1 MAKNLLTA
9 GLLWLCLLA
18 SVHAAPALVLG
29 VVPYMSARKL
39 ATLYEPLR
47 AELERSLQQPVTLE
61 SAADYAFFL
70 ERTRQGRYD
79 IIATS
84 PYFGRLAQ
92 LEQDYRPLARPL
104 TDLEP
109 LLVTRRDGIREL
121 AQLRGQTVSTSDRL
135 ANLTLAAQR
144 YLSRAG
150 FVPGNNIVIRPTGSH
165 ANSLAALLSG
175 ESAAAIISV
184 SALHQFGGDIGG
196 KIRILARLPHT
207 TPQLYLGHKRLGDAR
222 LARLQQQLLTFANDT
237 PQGRAFSRDL
247 NHGGLRPVGE
257 PDMRALDPYVRD
269 LKGLLR

>member
-9 GLLWLCLLA
+9 ALLWLCLLTSA
-18 SVHAAPALVLG
+18 HAALVLG

-47 AELERSLQQPVTLE
+47 AELERSLQQAVTLE
-61 SAADYAFFL
+61 SAADYQSFL

-92 LEQDYRPLARPL
+92 LEQGYRPLVRPL

-109 LLVTRRDGIREL
+109 LLVTRLDGIREL

-144 YLSRAG
+144 YLQQAG
-150 FVPGNNIVIRPTGSH
+150 FRPGRDITIHPTGSH
-165 ANSLAALLSG
+165 ANSLAALLGG
-175 ESAAAIISV
+175 ESAAAIVSV
-184 SALHQFGGDIGG
+184 TALHQFGGDIDG
-196 KIRILARLPHT
+196 KVRILARLPHT
-207 TPQLYLGHKRLGDAR
+207 TPQLYLGHQRLGSVQ
-222 LARLQQQLLTFANDT
+222 LARLQQQLQTFANDT

-247 NHGGLRPVGE
+247 NHGGLRPVSAQ
-257 PDMRALDPYVRD
+257 DMRALDPYVRD

>member
-1 MAKNLLTA
+1 MANKLLTA
-9 GLLWLCLLA
+9 ALLWLCLLA
-18 SVHAAPALVLG
+18 SAHAAPALVLG

-47 AELERSLQQPVTLE
+47 AGLERSLQQPVTLE
-61 SAADYAFFL
+61 SAADYGFFL

-92 LEQDYRPLARPL
+92 QEQDYQPLARPL
-104 TDLEP
+104 ADLEP
-109 LLVTRRDGIREL
+109 LLVTRRNGIREL

-144 YLSRAG
+144 YLTQAG
-150 FVPGNNIVIRPTGSH
+150 FIPGQHLVIHPTGSH
-165 ANSLAALLSG
+165 ANSLAALLGG
-175 ESAAAIISV
+175 ESAAAIVSV
-184 SALHQFGGDIGG
+184 SALHQLGGDTGS

-207 TPQLYLGHKRLGDAR
+207 TPLLYLGHKRLGSAR
-222 LARLQQQLLTFANDT
+222 LAQLQQRLLAFANDT

-247 NHGGLRPVGE
+247 NHGGLRPVSE
-257 PDMRALDPYVRD
+257 QDMRALDPYVRD
-269 LKGLLR
+269 LKGLLQ

>member
-9 GLLWLCLLA
+9 ALLWLCLLTSA
-18 SVHAAPALVLG
+18 HAAPLVLG

-39 ATLYEPLR
+39 ANLYEPLR
-47 AELERSLQQPVTLE
+47 AELERSLQQAVTLE
-61 SAADYAFFL
+61 SAADYGLFL

-92 LEQDYRPLARPL
+92 QEQDYQPLARPL

-109 LLVTRRDGIREL
+109 LLVSRLDGIREL

-144 YLSRAG
+144 YLQQAG
-150 FVPGNNIVIRPTGSH
+150 FHPGRDIAIHPTGSH
-165 ANSLAALLSG
+165 ANSLAALLGG
-175 ESAAAIISV
+175 ESAAAIVSV
-184 SALHQFGGDIGG
+184 TALHQFGGDIGG
-196 KIRILARLPHT
+196 KIHILARLPHT
-207 TPQLYLGHKRLGDAR
+207 TPQLYLGHKRLGSAR

-237 PQGRAFSRDL
+237 PQGRAFSRNL
-247 NHGGLRPVGE
+247 NHGGLRPVSTQ
-257 PDMRALDPYVRD
+257 DMRALDPYVRD